1 MYGSNKLENYTTV
14 GQLGFPVTT
23 APANWVNSLVT
34 KKIKCCQY
42 GPRDIV
48 IKRDRKLRIILI
60 NDSTFF

>member
-1 MYGSNKLENYTTV
+1 MYGSNKLAHYTTL

-42 GPRDIV
+42 GPREIV
-48 IKRDRKLRIILI
+48 IKKEIGSRK
-60 NDSTFF
+60 